1 MGVQVGTNDRGARL
15 QTPAILM
22 DWKMMPT
29 SPRSRKR
36 VTILA
41 SALALAASAGAPAPA
56 DAQQGT
62 AAAAP
67 ATAEKPT
74 ANYWVYVGA
83 ESADKMHRLRFG
95 PDGFVVERTWE
106 IGEMPAEMEG
116 PHGVQISKNGKYLFV
131 TTGHGFPMTYAVN
144 GRQYIAMPIGVGTP
158 WIDIYGKQLM
168 PEIPPARPG
177 NAVVVFALPR
187 AEGK

>member
-1 MGVQVGTNDRGARL
+1 
-15 QTPAILM
+15 M
-22 DWKMMPT
+22 DTTGKVLWRHQQRAPF
-29 SPRSRKR
+29 
-36 VTILA
+36 V
-41 SALALAASAGAPAPA
+41 SATL
-56 DAQQGT
+56 
-62 AAAAP
+62 
-67 ATAEKPT
+67 ATA
-74 ANYWVYVGA
+74 GGLLLL
-83 ESADKMHRLRFG
+83 ADYNRYMYAFDVKSGKVLWQTRL
-95 PDGFVVERTWE
+95 
-106 IGEMPAEMEG
+106 A
-116 PHGVQISKNGKYLFV
+116 